1 VTPAALLRRV
11 AAPFALAALLC
22 APLGAA
28 DSEPEIS
35 VRLAPDPVALDEVAT
50 LEIVLSG
57 SGFDSPAL
65 DPGFEL
71 ENLEVVAGPLQA
83 QNFSWVNGRTSSTF
97 QLRWRLRPLGVGRA
111 RVGSLRLRVDGR
123 EHVLPDQEIAVVEQ
137 APPGRLGAAAPARP
151 VPADPF
157 EELFDTRGLG
167 RRRTAAQQPKILV
180 RAEVEPANPWVGQQ
194 IAYRLVLYTQSD
206 ISAFN
211 PLGLPDFRGFWA
223 REVNL
228 PDKVRPEWVE
238 RDGERY
244 GRVVMLQRA
253 LYPLQAGKLTLEPIE
268 VEVVARLAQSG
279 FFGPF
284 AQPIS
289 LRKKTEPLTV
299 EARPLPAPPPG
310 FGGVVGDLELTAR
323 LDRSETDVGQAAT
336 LTVAAES
343 RGNLQGLAAPELELP
358 PGLTAY
364 PPRPETSERVESG
377 ALVSKQTWTYV
388 LVPDRAGELE
398 VPSISLAYFDPRAGR
413 YATAGSRALPLSVHA
428 APPAVPT
435 APAPAATP
443 AATSADASP
452 AGRPLLWIAGGLA
465 VAALI
470 ALGFLAGRRTARAD
484 APPRRRLLA
493 ALDAAAREP
502 ARTAAEGFDA
512 AWRGYLAER
521 WGVAADTPIAALP
534 DRLRERGVPGDA
546 AAAILALFEEIEYLR
561 QAPELSDVGHLRE
574 EVVARSRTLLR
585 ELR

>member
-1 VTPAALLRRV
+1 MESDSSATSPESPNWRPKLRAIDVRPVMHEDEAYFLLR
-11 AAPFALAALLC
+11 
-22 APLGAA
+22 
-28 DSEPEIS
+28 
-35 VRLAPDPVALDEVAT
+35 DPQQLSDEVLLVPQA
-50 LEIVLSG
+50 LG
-57 SGFDSPAL
+57 PAL
-65 DPGFEL
+65 
-71 ENLEVVAGPLQA
+71 
-83 QNFSWVNGRTSSTF
+83 S
-97 QLRWRLRPLGVGRA
+97 
-111 RVGSLRLRVDGR
+111 
-123 EHVLPDQEIAVVEQ
+123 
-137 APPGRLGAAAPARP
+137 
-151 VPADPF
+151 
-157 EELFDTRGLG
+157 LFDGSWD
-167 RRRTAAQQPKILV
+167 AVQIESIL
-180 RAEVEPANPWVGQQ
+180 
-194 IAYRLVLYTQSD
+194 TM
-206 ISAFN
+206 
-211 PLGLPDFRGFWA
+211 
-223 REVNL
+223 
-228 PDKVRPEWVE
+228 
-238 RDGERY
+238 RY
-244 GRVVMLQRA
+244 G
-253 LYPLQAGKLTLEPIE
+253 
-268 VEVVARLAQSG
+268 
-279 FFGPF
+279 
-284 AQPIS
+284 
-289 LRKKTEPLTV
+289 
-299 EARPLPAPPPG
+299 
-310 FGGVVGDLELTAR
+310 
-323 LDRSETDVGQAAT
+323 
-336 LTVAAES
+336 
-343 RGNLQGLAAPELELP
+343 LELP

-443 AATSADASP
+443 AAAASP